1 MSASL
6 LYTSGKHAVEVGCA
20 TSDPLESISLFYF
33 RRRVDTAPSQI
44 LDNIMHWVHDLA
56 RVYSKNPFHHGQDFT
71 DKLASGRITANLSVG
86 F

>member
-56 RVYSKNPFHHGQDFT
+56 RVYSKNPFHHRQDFT
-71 DKLASGRITANLSVG
+71 DRTCKW
-86 F
+86 